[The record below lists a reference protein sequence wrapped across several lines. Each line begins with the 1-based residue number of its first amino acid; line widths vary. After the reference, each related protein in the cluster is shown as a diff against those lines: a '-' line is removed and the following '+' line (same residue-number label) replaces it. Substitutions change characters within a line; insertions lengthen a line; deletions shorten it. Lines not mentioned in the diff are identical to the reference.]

1 MKESYIEEIQQ
12 SMQLQSTEEL
22 HKMLE
27 DHDTEIFEEEA
38 FEAAR
43 RTLREREGKALYEPK
58 NIQQSHQ
65 KPANDGTGRT
75 QDQGPIQIESRSH
88 TAEPHPVLIIDF
100 NMPFWSIVR
109 FMIKF
114 ALASI
119 PAIVILILLFAVF
132 SAIFGGVLASLLHL
146 R

>member
-43 RTLREREGKALYEPK
+43 RTLKERKEEVPKESKSIKQSPQTNAYDGKTME
-58 NIQQSHQ
+58 Q
-65 KPANDGTGRT
+65 K
-75 QDQGPIQIESRSH
+75 QGPLHEESRRL
-88 TAEPHPVLIIDF
+88 TAEPRQVLIIDF

-114 ALASI
+114 VLAAI
-119 PAIVILILLFAVF
+119 PAMIILIVIFAVF
-132 SAIFGGVLASLLHL
+132 SAIFGGLLATIFHL